1 MKTNL
6 VKFSL
11 LTLIAAALVAVPAA
25 RAQDAGAAA
34 ATNAAPAKVKKPK
47 SSLVFHGA
55 AAAVDT
61 KAMTL
66 KVGER
71 TFDITSKTKITKNG
85 EPATLSDITVGEMV
99 GGAYKKGADGK
110 LEATSVKVG
119 GKKKKDAEAAT
130 GK

>member
-1 MKTNL
+1 
-6 VKFSL
+6 
-11 LTLIAAALVAVPAA
+11 
-25 RAQDAGAAA
+25 
-34 ATNAAPAKVKKPK
+34 
-47 SSLVFHGA
+47 
-55 AAAVDT
+55 
-61 KAMTL
+61 MTL

-119 GKKKKDAEAAT
+119 GKKKKTKQGAAT